1 MLSPLS
7 LRLHRFLSILSLGGD
22 RDGARFQR
30 QDLPLR
36 HRAALWGNRRIERFQ
51 SRLIRRSDRIHV
63 AGFSGFGVATQE
75 SDVFAFGVMMLELLS
90 GEESLKYRGRLRRW
104 MDRRLGDSFPV
115 TVEEKLMRLALEC
128 VEDEAVNRPE
138 MGRVTGKISQ
148 LYLESEKWLANMKT
162 SFPGFR
168 SLISLLGSQSLVSRF
183 GQRNLC
189 VGRYKARGKAGKRDL
204 VVKVSLQVYI
214 ADCPNEP
221 IIEILQFEK
230 HQDMDQLSDHEHKD
244 PYGNLLK
251 WLIPSA
257 HKPLLSSGS
266 GSQLFSFVHF
276 RSYSML
282 ALPAP
287 NTAPVKHYGTVTS
300 LGLKSAYLSGVSLW
314 SGINSLF
321 VVDVKAYA
329 FL

>member
-1 MLSPLS
+1 
-7 LRLHRFLSILSLGGD
+7 
-22 RDGARFQR
+22 
-30 QDLPLR
+30 
-36 HRAALWGNRRIERFQ
+36 
-51 SRLIRRSDRIHV
+51 
-63 AGFSGFGVATQE
+63 
-75 SDVFAFGVMMLELLS
+75 
-90 GEESLKYRGRLRRW
+90 
-104 MDRRLGDSFPV
+104 
-115 TVEEKLMRLALEC
+115 MRLALEC

-251 WLIPSA
+251 WLIPLDNTISQQ
-257 HKPLLSSGS
+257 PRYLL
-266 GSQLFSFVHF
+266 
-276 RSYSML
+276 
-282 ALPAP
+282 
-287 NTAPVKHYGTVTS
+287 
-300 LGLKSAYLSGVSLW
+300 
-314 SGINSLF
+314 
-321 VVDVKAYA
+321 
-329 FL
+329 

>member
-1 MLSPLS
+1 
-7 LRLHRFLSILSLGGD
+7 
-22 RDGARFQR
+22 
-30 QDLPLR
+30 
-36 HRAALWGNRRIERFQ
+36 
-51 SRLIRRSDRIHV
+51 
-63 AGFSGFGVATQE
+63 
-75 SDVFAFGVMMLELLS
+75 
-90 GEESLKYRGRLRRW
+90 
-104 MDRRLGDSFPV
+104 
-115 TVEEKLMRLALEC
+115 MRLALEC

-251 WLIPSA
+251 CSA

-287 NTAPVKHYGTVTS
+287 NTAPVTGP
-300 LGLKSAYLSGVSLW
+300 
-314 SGINSLF
+314 
-321 VVDVKAYA
+321 
-329 FL
+329 